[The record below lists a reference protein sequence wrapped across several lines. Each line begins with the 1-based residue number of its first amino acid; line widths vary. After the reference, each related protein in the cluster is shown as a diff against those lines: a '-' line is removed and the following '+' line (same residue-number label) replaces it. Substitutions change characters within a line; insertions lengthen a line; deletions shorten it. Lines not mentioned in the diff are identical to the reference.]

1 MLMDMLYDT
10 LPSTTH
16 KTRVHFHAF
25 MLDMHKYVLPP
36 SLPPSIFISNN
47 RQSHAEKMANP
58 QADPLP
64 VLTTRL
70 AQSTNVLFLDEFQV
84 TDIADAMILRRLLT
98 MLLTRGMV
106 LVTTSNRH
114 PRDLYRNG
122 IQRESFIPAIEV
134 PPEPRSSKTTRA
146 SFPFTAYTV
155 PTAYHG
161 HLPFPPPPSYLG
173 V

>member
-10 LPSTTH
+10 LPSTTQ

-25 MLDMHKYVLPP
+25 MLDIHK
-36 SLPPSIFISNN
+36 
-47 RQSHAEKMANP
+47 QAHMEKVAKP
-58 QADPLP
+58 HADPLP

-70 AQSTNVLFLDEFQV
+70 AESTTVLFLDEFQV

-98 MLLTRGMV
+98 MLLARGMV

-114 PRDLYRNG
+114 PRDLYKNG

-134 PPEPRSSKTTRA
+134 I
-146 SFPFTAYTV
+146 
-155 PTAYHG
+155 
-161 HLPFPPPPSYLG
+161 LPFVLSDLVTPIQTTSDQSGLAHRLPQNPSSIKRSVLFTIK
-173 V
+173 